1 LDSLRGWAAV
11 YVMFYHM
18 SLIPTPALQV
28 PDWAAPI
35 VLTGGTGV
43 TLFFVTSAFS
53 LCLAARPGE
62 DRGRALAAFAAR
74 RFFRIA
80 PLFYAVLVVS
90 LLRDKWV
97 FGVDHAPGIIGV
109 NAAFLFNLLPGQETG
124 IVWASWTIGVE
135 MLFYVVFPFLLV
147 RAETVSQAAVLVLI
161 TLLIARGYPE
171 LLLRLPLTEAARHSQ
186 AQWTVL
192 RHLPVFACGMLAYRI
207 FDRLLQRGLPSRA
220 AGAALLLGAV
230 YLYLSLLAGGLSRV
244 VLHDDY
250 YWQGVI
256 AGAIIL
262 GLVIYPMPVIV
273 NRATLHLGKIS
284 YSVYLIHPVV
294 VFALI
299 PVYRL
304 IEAQGWVRTISFGLC
319 AIVTLG
325 TVTAIATLTQ
335 ALIEQPG
342 MRFGS
347 YLTRRLIDRRNQT
360 ALPAISTSS

>member
-1 LDSLRGWAAV
+1 
-11 YVMFYHM
+11 
-18 SLIPTPALQV
+18 
-28 PDWAAPI
+28 
-35 VLTGGTGV
+35 
-43 TLFFVTSAFS
+43 
-53 LCLAARPGE
+53 
-62 DRGRALAAFAAR
+62 
-74 RFFRIA
+74 
-80 PLFYAVLVVS
+80 
-90 LLRDKWV
+90 
-97 FGVDHAPGIIGV
+97 
-109 NAAFLFNLLPGQETG
+109 
-124 IVWASWTIGVE
+124 
-135 MLFYVVFPFLLV
+135 
-147 RAETVSQAAVLVLI
+147 
-161 TLLIARGYPE
+161 
-171 LLLRLPLTEAARHSQ
+171 
-186 AQWTVL
+186 
-192 RHLPVFACGMLAYRI
+192 
-207 FDRLLQRGLPSRA
+207 
-220 AGAALLLGAV
+220 
-230 YLYLSLLAGGLSRV
+230 